1 MNLENEVHMR
11 LLFGT
16 KNPAKLTAMQRRLAP
31 LQIEI
36 IGLQDMMIQAPDI
49 PETGSTPLENARQKA
64 MLYYKTF
71 HMPVFA
77 CDTGLYLENVP
88 DHCQPG
94 VHVRT
99 VGGRC
104 LTDEEMAE
112 YYAGLA
118 RQYGNLTARYQNAVC
133 LVMDEDHI
141 YEAMDPSLESRRFR
155 ITDRRRPI
163 RRAGFPLDSMSVDI
177 ETGKYF
183 YDLPEDYAD
192 SLAVEDGFLLFFKG
206 VAEVWQELAHT

>member
-1 MNLENEVHMR
+1 MNLESEVHMR

-16 KNPAKLTAMQRRLAP
+16 KNPAKLAAMQRRLAP

-36 IGLQDMMIQAPDI
+36 IGLQDMMVQASDM

-99 VGGRC
+99 VGGCC
-104 LTDEEMAE
+104 LNDEEMAA

-118 RQYGNLTARYQNAVC
+118 RQYGNGNLTARYQNAVC

-141 YEAMDPSLESRRFR
+141 YEAMDPSMESRPFR
-155 ITDRRRPI
+155 ITDRRHAI
-163 RRAGFPLDSMSVDI
+163 RRAGFPLDSLSVDI

-183 YDLPEDYAD
+183 YDLPDDYAD
-192 SLAVEDGFLLFFKG
+192 RLAVEDGFLLFFKG
-206 VAEVWQELAHT
+206 VAELWQE